1 VVKQITITHPFHPDT
16 GKEYD
21 YVCKTKYYGVDYVTC
36 TDEQGK
42 RSMFPVNIT
51 NLSTACEELTENGCV
66 MSVENLISLK
76 ELMDGITSLQKV

>member
-1 VVKQITITHPFHPDT
+1 MQITITHPFHPDT

-42 RSMFPVNIT
+42 RGMFPVNIT
-51 NLSTACEELTENGCV
+51 NLHTVCDELSGSGCV
-66 MSVENLISLK
+66 MTIENLMSLK
-76 ELMDGITSLQKV
+76 ELMDGIARAREVLI